1 MAQRL
6 ALQPHKAV
14 HKLQPGI
21 ICGALPYPHTA
32 HQHAPP
38 HHAGNVSD
46 NAKQLCEVTK
56 LALDEAIKVCGPGV
70 PYSEIG
76 KVIHGIADKHK
87 YGVVRDFVGHGVG
100 QLFHSAPTI
109 VHYRNNYPGVMQV
122 RRAAWHQ
129 CPWHHAVTDDVM
141 LMISAVMDAE

>member
-1 MAQRL
+1 M
-6 ALQPHKAV
+6 
-14 HKLQPGI
+14 
-21 ICGALPYPHTA
+21 
-32 HQHAPP
+32 
-38 HHAGNVSD
+38 
-46 NAKQLCEVTK
+46 TK
-56 LALDEAIKVCGPGV
+56 LALDEAIKICGPGV

-122 RRAAWHQ
+122 SRPAWHQ
-129 CPWHHAVTDDVM
+129 CPWHHAVTDAGALADVGDVM
-141 LMISAVMDAE
+141 HAELQLRPCTPCAPALSACVYNIPCAQLLVLPVLQ